1 MPMASASAQPIGT
14 LSQMPVTP
22 QRRSR
27 EQIGQR
33 HADAQRSNGQDDRHH
48 AHMKKRGSR

>member
-14 LSQMPVTP
+14 LSQPDARDP

-33 HADAQRSNGQDDRHH
+33 HAGAQRSNGQDDRHH
-48 AHMKKRGSR
+48 EL